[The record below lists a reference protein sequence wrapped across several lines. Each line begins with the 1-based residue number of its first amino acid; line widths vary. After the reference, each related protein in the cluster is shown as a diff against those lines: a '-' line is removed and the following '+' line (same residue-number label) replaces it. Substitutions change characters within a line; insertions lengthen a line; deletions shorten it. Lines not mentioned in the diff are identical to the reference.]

1 MSVMQNVK
9 KQGSEAKKTNAKEGW
24 MERLHQGL
32 GERQTS
38 AQGSASSRNVNWEAG
53 ESCSKSTAAPLKHKP
68 TDQPQSHYILSLR
81 QFTKDRYYVQTPVS
95 VDAKNSTP
103 SGLSAS
109 GPLHCPRTDVPATS
123 LPQDRC
129 ASDLTAPGQMC
140 PRPRASDRS
149 QLYCSPLA
157 QGHSTHLLITL
168 LTVAHKEVR
177 AVVAPALYHSL
188 LLFQRDARHEPFCE
202 V

>member
-1 MSVMQNVK
+1 MWRSRGVRLRRQMQK
-9 KQGSEAKKTNAKEGW
+9 RDGRRGCT
-24 MERLHQGL
+24 RGL
-32 GERQTS
+32 EKGRP
-38 AQGSASSRNVNWEAG
+38 GLRASSRNVNWEAG
-53 ESCSKSTAAPLKHKP
+53 ESCSKSTAAPFKHKP
-68 TDQPQSHYILSLR
+68 TDQPQSHYILSLS
-81 QFTKDRYYVQTPVS
+81 QFTKDRNYVQTPVS

-109 GPLHCPRTDVPATS
+109 ACS
-123 LPQDRC
+123 
-129 ASDLTAPGQMC
+129 TAPGQMC
-140 PRPRASDRS
+140 QRPRASDRS